1 MGGRPGGELGP
12 CRLQPEDS
20 PLGFFPLLLVLLL
33 CQVSAAAEESRA
45 GSGPGERW
53 WGCPRLWTGTCSSKA
68 HTRALGLLLKFRPH
82 LLGLGPGLCTLG
94 DARVAAP
101 WTTL

>member
-33 CQVSAAAEESRA
+33 CQVSAAAEESWA
-45 GSGPGERW
+45 GSGPGVAVV
-53 WGCPRLWTGTCSSKA
+53 GLPKA
-68 HTRALGLLLKFRPH
+68 LDWH
-82 LLGLGPGLCTLG
+82 LQL
-94 DARVAAP
+94 
-101 WTTL
+101 